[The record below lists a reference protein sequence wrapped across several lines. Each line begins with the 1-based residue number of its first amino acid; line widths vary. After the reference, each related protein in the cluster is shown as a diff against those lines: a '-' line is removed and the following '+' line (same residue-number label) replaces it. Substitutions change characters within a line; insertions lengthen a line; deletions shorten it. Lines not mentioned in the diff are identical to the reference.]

1 MNGIFWGLTS
11 SLGYG
16 VADFIARFTGK
27 ALGSSMAVFGVFL
40 TGSLLLTGY
49 LFYFPIEFVFSP
61 RDLWLLPLAGI
72 SNMLMLVLLFTAIAR
87 GPISIAAPIVASHPA
102 LVLVFLLVLGESP
115 NILEVSG
122 LFVVVFGV
130 IFLSRQ
136 TSHFALDQSMDRSY
150 VGKTILI
157 AMAAN
162 VAYALQVITAQQVA
176 IDHSAIQSAWTT
188 RFFGLIAILI
198 FLIGKRER
206 IYVPVRWWPIVI
218 VHGSLDAVGV
228 LSLVLGSEGSGRI
241 VATVISST
249 FSVITVLLARIFI
262 KESVSPKQWV
272 AITIIIL
279 GVAIISGSGFD

>member
-136 TSHFALDQSMDRSY
+136 TAHFALDQSMDHSY

-162 VAYALQVITAQQVA
+162 FAYALQVITAQQVA
-176 IDHSAIQSAWTT
+176 IDHSAIQSAWAT

-262 KESVSPKQWV
+262 KESVSTKQWV
-272 AITIIIL
+272 AISIIIF